1 MTDST
6 WTQGNMAT
14 PRQKSALIGLAY
26 HHCPGVTAHSSV
38 EDVAAAIESATGI
51 AFDWAMLD
59 RRTASQLISKL
70 TK

>member
-6 WTQGNMAT
+6 WTQGDLAT

-26 HHCPGVTAHSSV
+26 HHCPSVTAHSPIEEV
-38 EDVAAAIESATGI
+38 VAAIESETGI
-51 AFDWAMLD
+51 AFDWATLD

-70 TK
+70 TR